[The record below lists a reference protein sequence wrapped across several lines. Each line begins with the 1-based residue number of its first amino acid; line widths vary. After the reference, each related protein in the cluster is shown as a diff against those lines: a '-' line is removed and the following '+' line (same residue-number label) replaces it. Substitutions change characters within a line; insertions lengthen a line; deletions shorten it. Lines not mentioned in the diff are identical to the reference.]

1 MQCETITL
9 LAIGVLVAS
18 ISGREDVMNTG
29 KVETEKNVL
38 HSALAG
44 SWYADDANKLKRE
57 IDGYLADADQEAQSD
72 VIALIL
78 PHAGYQYSGKTAA
91 FGMNQ
96 IRGRDYKRVI
106 IVGPTHQFPMQ
117 NVVSIP
123 DVTHYLTPLGEVA
136 LDLEFIAQLKQSAF
150 ALTKPEV
157 HRDEHSVQIELPLLQ
172 SVLKDFKIVPIVCG
186 QLDLEAAQAIGA
198 VLREMVDAK
207 TLVVISS
214 DFTHYG
220 DRFGYVPFEDDVA
233 ENIKKLDLGAYSFI
247 EKKDDAGFVDYVAK
261 TGATICGRNPIVI
274 LLAMLPGEAKAHLLQ
289 YTTSG
294 EITGDYANSV
304 SYLSADFCGE
314 WDGEDESDSTRRV
327 EHTDENISDAF
338 LSNADKNSLLQLARA
353 SLMYHLQTGKTG
365 SPADLDVEITEGMSQ
380 TMGAFVSLHKDGRL
394 RGCIGEIVP
403 YRELYKAVIDHA
415 VNSGFNDYR
424 FSPVKKDEV
433 DSLEFEISAL
443 SPPREVSSY
452 RDIVIGKHG
461 VVLEK
466 GVASAV
472 FLPQVAPEQGWGIE
486 ETLTHLAVKAGLQPD
501 DWRKDTKFLVFEAIV
516 FSEE

>member
-1 MQCETITL
+1 MFDAITF
-9 LAIGVLVAS
+9 LAIGIMMAS
-18 ISGREDVMNTG
+18 ISCREDVMNAG
-29 KVETEKNVL
+29 RVVKAETENNVL
-38 HSALAG
+38 RSSLAG
-44 SWYADDANKLKRE
+44 TWYTDDAGKLKRE
-57 IDGYLADADQEAQSD
+57 IDGYLADVKQEAQPD

-78 PHAGYQYSGKTAA
+78 PHAGYQYSGRTAA

-96 IRGRDYKRVI
+96 IKGREYKRVI
-106 IVGPTHQFPMQ
+106 IIGPTHQFQMQ
-117 NVVSIP
+117 NVISIP
-123 DVTHYLTPLGEVA
+123 DVTHYRTPLGEVA
-136 LDLEFIAQLKQSAF
+136 LDLDFIAELKQNAF
-150 ALTKPEV
+150 VVSKSEAHQE
-157 HRDEHSVQIELPLLQ
+157 EHSVQIELPLIQ
-172 SVLKDFKIVPIVCG
+172 SVLRDFKIVPIVCG
-186 QLDLEAAQAIGA
+186 QLDLETAREIGA
-198 VLREMVDAK
+198 TLRSLVDK
-207 TLVVISS
+207 ETLVVISS

-261 TGATICGRNPIVI
+261 TGATICGRNPIAI

-314 WDGEDESDSTRRV
+314 WDGEDCSTRRV

-452 RDIVIGKHG
+452 RDIIIGKHG

-516 FSEE
+516 FSEN